1 MSAAEVI
8 PFPIIP
14 IRRPDVEDDGYVPG
28 DHVRA
33 LNHYRDPNS
42 FAPLDKKLA
51 QSEAAL
57 FVELGLVLD
66 EMMRIAGRQFTLEA
80 LSVQATVKGLT
91 IQTMPVE

>member
-14 IRRPDVEDDGYVPG
+14 IRRPDVEDD
-28 DHVRA
+28 VRA